1 MCVLNLTSAFRLT
14 DIRNSSIRTIFFHA
28 ALEFCSASGMIPDT
42 FFISDYGFVTAA
54 FQNHTMMIDAES
66 DCLMQHDL
74 RSGKQMEEVRYQVD
88 EC

>member
-1 MCVLNLTSAFRLT
+1 MF
-14 DIRNSSIRTIFFHA
+14 
-28 ALEFCSASGMIPDT
+28 PDT

-54 FQNHTMMIDAES
+54 FQNDTMMIDAES